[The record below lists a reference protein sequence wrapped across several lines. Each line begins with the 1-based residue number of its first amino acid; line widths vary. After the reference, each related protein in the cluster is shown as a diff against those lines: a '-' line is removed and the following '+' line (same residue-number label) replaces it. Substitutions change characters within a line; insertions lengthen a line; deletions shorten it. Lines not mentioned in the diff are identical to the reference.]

1 MLTNSIFLFKSIFI
15 MLKYKINMLN
25 KEWRYNGLFS
35 QNAKYIPARSGVYL
49 ILELKKR
56 VLNVPIG
63 IDVYYVGKAKKLR
76 NRFRSHYNFIKE
88 HNQKLSKLILNKKL
102 EFWFIEVN
110 EDELD
115 YYETV
120 LIQKMDTY
128 NPNLT
133 NVIKMKNRNIQGENY
148 V

>member
-1 MLTNSIFLFKSIFI
+1 MLTHAYIMLYDIFI

-35 QNAKYIPARSGVYL
+35 QNVKYIPARPGVYL

-102 EFWFIEVN
+102 EFWFIEVDEN
-110 EDELD
+110 ELD

-120 LIQKMDTY
+120 LIQKMDMY